1 MILMILMERYALIGG
16 TVIVTVL
23 LTSRV
28 LDSLAMPVRRSTSDH
43 VHDGHGDDDHYD
55 DDDHH
60 YDDHV
65 RLAMLVSS
73 LDFKY
78 F

>member
-1 MILMILMERYALIGG
+1 M
-16 TVIVTVL
+16 IVTVL

-73 LDFKY
+73 LDLKY